1 MLQPTKND
9 TPHPK
14 TKKKLWQDGRK
25 DTIMIKPNLIPARWV
40 THKLD
45 SSNINSSLTVGQVL
59 SPASGFPAW
68 GSSTGTGSPPEIWL
82 WKPEGLHFHGTGGNR
97 DFTLGGHKQNIA
109 WTRTQG
115 KGAVT
120 PQETEPDLGSVGWSP
135 AEMWAHRDLPQGQG
149 IGSSSA
155 GRNPLVGALL
165 EANTDP
171 SQSL

>member
-109 WTRTQG
+109 WTRTHRKKSSDPTGIWTRPTCSCGRVSCRGMGQ
-115 KGAVT
+115 KWLI
-120 PQETEPDLGSVGWSP
+120 TE
-135 AEMWAHRDLPQGQG
+135 M
-149 IGSSSA
+149 
-155 GRNPLVGALL
+155 GALAAAVL
-165 EANTDP
+165 CLGLGP
-171 SQSL
+171 WSL